1 MSKKTEKTEKTPKL
15 EKAEKPEKQEKQETP
30 EKTPKLEK
38 AEKPEKQEKQKKQ
51 EKSSKKDDSENA
63 IKSTAPTKEGSDAEE
78 KALPKFEEEFS
89 EWFQEIIAR
98 AGIIDYRYPLK
109 GCGVWLPY
117 GFKLRRKALNIMRD
131 LLESTEIPHQE
142 YLFPMLIP
150 DFLFLKEKEHV
161 KGFEDEVYWVTH
173 GGLTP
178 LDVKLALRPTS
189 ETVIYPMMKLW
200 VRSHVDL
207 PLKTYQI
214 VNTFRWEGKN
224 TRPLIRVREIT
235 TFKEAHTAH
244 ATAED
249 AEVQIREAVGIY
261 KNFFD
266 SIGVSYIITQRPKWD
281 TFPGANY
288 TIAFDAIFPGMHRT
302 LQIGTVHNLGTVFAQ
317 TYEIKYE
324 NEKGENVFVHQTCY
338 GISERVIAAIIS
350 EHGDNKGLKIPPNIA
365 PIQVIIIPVL
375 YKNKEEIVIEESK
388 KVHEMLKQANIAS
401 ELDLRDL
408 KSGRKYYEWEEKGVP
423 IRLEVG
429 PKDVEKQAVMMVR
442 RDNGSKQ
449 SVPKLDLVQTL
460 QRTFKEMG
468 TLMKQ
473 NTEKYVQEK
482 VIQTEDLNAA
492 YELIEKNSGVIEIPF
507 CGSED
512 CAKVLETTVSGLKF
526 LGIPGRYLKVLNPEK
541 SEEDL
546 AEKKQIFCINC
557 SNPVKQYWR
566 IARTF

>member
-1 MSKKTEKTEKTPKL
+1 MSKKTEKAEKPPKL
-15 EKAEKPEKQEKQETP
+15 EKAEKLDT
-30 EKTPKLEK
+30 
-38 AEKPEKQEKQKKQ
+38 AEKPEKAEKT
-51 EKSSKKDDSENA
+51 EKASKNEKPAKADKASKADQSQNTAKHTANVKEESS
-63 IKSTAPTKEGSDAEE
+63 IEE
-78 KALPKFEEEFS
+78 KGLPKYEEEFN
-89 EWFQEIIAR
+89 EWFQEIISR
-98 AGIIDYRYPLK
+98 AEIIDYRYPLK

-117 GFKLRRKALNIMRD
+117 GFKLRRKALNIMRE
-131 LLESTEIPHQE
+131 LLESTPIPHQE

-189 ETVIYPMMKLW
+189 ETIIYPMMKLW
-200 VRSHVDL
+200 VRSHTDL

-249 AEVQIREAVGIY
+249 AESQIREAVGIY
-261 KNFFD
+261 KNFFN
-266 SIGVSYIITQRPKWD
+266 SLGISYIITQRPKWD

-338 GISERVIAAIIS
+338 GISERVIAAVIS
-350 EHGDNKGLKIPPNIA
+350 EHGDDKGLKIPPNIA

-401 ELDLRDL
+401 ELDLRDM

-442 RDNGSKQ
+442 RDTGTKQ
-449 SVPKLDLVQTL
+449 SIPKSELIQTL
-460 QRTFKEMG
+460 HRTFNDMIS
-468 TLMKQ
+468 TMKQ
-473 NTEKYVQEK
+473 NTEKYIQEK
-482 VIQTEDLNAA
+482 VIQTEDLDTA
-492 YELIEKNSGVIEIPF
+492 YELIEKNKGVVEIPF

-512 CAKVLETTVSGLKF
+512 CAKVLETTVAGLKF
-526 LGIPGRYLKVLNPEK
+526 LGIPDRYLKVLNPEK
-541 SEEDL
+541 SEETL
-546 AEKKQIFCINC
+546 SENKQIFCVNC
-557 SNPVKQYWR
+557 SNPVKHYWR